1 MSTPVRI
8 ILIIALSLALFF
20 LVTRLARNVAEEET
34 GSTIAPA
41 GMVASRGPAPITE
54 T

>member
-8 ILIIALSLALFF
+8 ILIIVLALVLWW
-20 LVTRLARNVAEEET
+20 LVGDLARNVVDEAT

-41 GMVASRGPAPITE
+41 SNLAARGPAPIT
-54 T
+54 